1 MVKESNRVLNGEY
14 LMIMRGTFDRL
25 VMERLSD
32 PTLLTIVPQ
41 QLAQRRVPLIL
52 VCPCREQHVGMVGH
66 AGA

>member
-32 PTLLTIVPQ
+32 HTHFTDKETEALRSSVM
-41 QLAQRRVPLIL
+41 
-52 VCPCREQHVGMVGH
+52 CPS
-66 AGA
+66 AFS

>member
-32 PTLLTIVPQ
+32 HTHFTDEIEGFEKFGNVPKCI
-41 QLAQRRVPLIL
+41 QLVSSPKF
-52 VCPCREQHVGMVGH
+52 
-66 AGA
+66 